1 MNIKQP
7 RAARLALF
15 ALLLLIANA
24 HAQTPAPQPK
34 TDAPAAQPATI
45 VGTWEGTYHGALA
58 ITLHV
63 KRAGEKLTGTAIFYR
78 IVDKGDGAKVA
89 GQVEVELLEPKLA
102 GSAMTFKVK
111 PPAPPDAQVEPKAF
125 DMELLLTGAD
135 EGVVITKRSGG
146 ADGADDEGGGMMR
159 VKVTRKK

>member
-7 RAARLALF
+7 RAPRPALF

-24 HAQTPAPQPK
+24 HAQTPAPQAK
-34 TDAPAAQPATI
+34 TAAPAAQPAAI
-45 VGTWEGTYHGALA
+45 VGTWEGTYHGAPA

-63 KRAGEKLTGTAIFYR
+63 KHAGEKLTGTAIFYR
-78 IVDKGDGAKVA
+78 IVDRGDGAKVD
-89 GQVEVELLEPKLA
+89 GQVEVELLEPKLT
-102 GSAMTFKVK
+102 GSSMTFKVK

-125 DMELLLTGAD
+125 DMELLLTGTD
-135 EGVVITKRSGG
+135 EGVVITKRDAS